1 MKPEPMSDDEEGGL
15 RSVRKPPRPAIS
27 ASVVSDLTPKTAE
40 LAHKRVACARKI
52 CTTIDHVLYHCP
64 MQCTPKPD
72 VSHRKIEERCLP
84 REDEWSAM
92 THPGWQVQQEAL
104 TISQQAPC
112 GTQRRRAARSHQL
125 RKQSWET
132 GSAVFRIKPGVWKLW
147 RKAQQRGSVEVG
159 RIVRRIASTSKS
171 YCESNAIFGFW
182 NERSSRCCD
191 KRLRKQRWRRRLC
204 GQSRRL

>member
-1 MKPEPMSDDEEGGL
+1 MERSWLASPSLSQGSMKPETMSDDEEGGL

-52 CTTIDHVLYHCP
+52 CTTIDHALYHCP

-104 TISQQAPC
+104 TISQQAPA
-112 GTQRRRAARSHQL
+112 GGSGAGPHARTNSE
-125 RKQSWET
+125 S
-132 GSAVFRIKPGVWKLW
+132 
-147 RKAQQRGSVEVG
+147 KA
-159 RIVRRIASTSKS
+159 
-171 YCESNAIFGFW
+171 
-182 NERSSRCCD
+182 ER
-191 KRLRKQRWRRRLC
+191 LVLLC
-204 GQSRRL
+204 FE